1 MIIQFWDLIIINLV
15 EDEST
20 SLIVPT
26 SSTASMPPRADQRY
40 PVTFPIGSR
49 LLTTAVGLVTLYRFR
64 PNILLQWLS
73 FTPWL
78 EMLRIAFFIPRSQS

>member
-1 MIIQFWDLIIINLV
+1 
-15 EDEST
+15 
-20 SLIVPT
+20 
-26 SSTASMPPRADQRY
+26 MPPRADQRY

-49 LLTTAVGLVTLYRFR
+49 LLTTAVGLVTLYRATYFR